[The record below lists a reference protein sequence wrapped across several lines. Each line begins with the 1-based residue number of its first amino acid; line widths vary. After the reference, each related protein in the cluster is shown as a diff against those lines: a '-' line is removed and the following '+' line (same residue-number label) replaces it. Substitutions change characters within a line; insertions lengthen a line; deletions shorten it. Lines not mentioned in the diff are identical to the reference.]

1 MPACVRVAGCM
12 CVRQAYYIL
21 DELVIAGE
29 QQETSKKAVLKL
41 ITEQDAVCEEGTDKD
56 MQ

>member
-1 MPACVRVAGCM
+1 ML
-12 CVRQAYYIL
+12 QAYYVL
-21 DELVIAGE
+21 DELLIAGE
-29 QQETSKKAVLKL
+29 QQETSKKSILKL

>member
-1 MPACVRVAGCM
+1 MALPRTRIRVRTRMPT
-12 CVRQAYYIL
+12 RQ
-21 DELVIAGE
+21 
-29 QQETSKKAVLKL
+29 VLKL

>member
-1 MPACVRVAGCM
+1 M